1 MLCVVF
7 GTTVLPSSI
16 CFWKIFGEIVLSVL
30 FQNSWLLAVSTKS
43 PNLTNDCVMKIPW
56 FIWGWRLLKLSFVW
70 SQQTLHR
77 TPTTAP
83 CTFTSISQGYAFSS
97 HWCTLFSILQLL
109 MYQAFSAH
117 LQVDTEVSSSHIYQL
132 ILSML
137 AHEQMESKREK
148 LCVHCIFASLFLKSK
163 REQIWNLEK
172 CFLFQFK
179 SSFCSPENQTLEF

>member
-43 PNLTNDCVMKIPW
+43 PNLTNDCMMKIPW

-83 CTFTSISQGYAFSS
+83 CTFTSISQGYAFFLS
-97 HWCTLFSILQLL
+97 L
-109 MYQAFSAH
+109 MYFVFHFASFDVLSFF
-117 LQVDTEVSSSHIYQL
+117 SSSSGGHRSFQL
-132 ILSML
+132 SYV
-137 AHEQMESKREK
+137 STNSFN
-148 LCVHCIFASLFLKSK
+148 VG
-163 REQIWNLEK
+163 IWTEGKQKWKAMCPLH
-172 CFLFQFK
+172 
-179 SSFCSPENQTLEF
+179 FC